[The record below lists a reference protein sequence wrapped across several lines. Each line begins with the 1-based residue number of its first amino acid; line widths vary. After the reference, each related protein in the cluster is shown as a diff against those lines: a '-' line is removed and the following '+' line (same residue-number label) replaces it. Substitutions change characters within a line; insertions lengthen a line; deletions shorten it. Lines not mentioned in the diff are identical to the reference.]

1 MVRLTPERAECAV
14 RKLLRI
20 VRTWDVSGVNIRFVL
35 QLTLNDQRSTI
46 SDHSVHVLD
55 MGLKRIVQVKL
66 QWDAARRSFDLK
78 YTLSTKQT
86 ATTS

>member
-55 MGLKRIVQVKL
+55 MVLKRIVQVKL
-66 QWDAARRSFDLK
+66 PWDAARHSFDLK